1 MGFNEIMNNNFITIS
16 EVTIYKNKLDLDI
29 CQKSASFI
37 KSLQD
42 KFIDKSWDCDIKTS
56 KNLTNNILNIIELR
70 DLKYNILAH
79 IDNYMQQRGLFYDG
93 YIRDSWVNIYEKKF
107 YQEFHTHINE
117 WHRTI
122 SGVIYLTAKNSDIV
136 FDVTYAKR
144 FTPEFSEI
152 ILFEDDLPH
161 RVVSNEEDLR
171 ISLAFNF
178 AKCARWSGIK
188 E

>member
-1 MGFNEIMNNNFITIS
+1 M
-16 EVTIYKNKLDLDI
+16 
-29 CQKSASFI
+29 
-37 KSLQD
+37 
-42 KFIDKSWDCDIKTS
+42 
-56 KNLTNNILNIIELR
+56 
-70 DLKYNILAH
+70 
-79 IDNYMQQRGLFYDG
+79 
-93 YIRDSWVNIYEKKF
+93 
-107 YQEFHTHINE
+107 
-117 WHRTI
+117 
-122 SGVIYLTAKNSDIV
+122 
-136 FDVTYAKR
+136 TYAKR